1 MASDSDKAS
10 RRSSRP
16 HTGRSVAD
24 YRRRQAERQA
34 QLDKLVEAVLVA
46 DEHLDGADSNLDG
59 EIAKLET
66 KLDEKIAK
74 LRAEH
79 ATKVEQLRSAVA
91 SRRDEI
97 DEEWAAAMRE
107 LADFASIA
115 EVAFALDVSERQVKV
130 WIKKTATDKP
140 AAAAAA
146 PADPVAEQRPAT
158 ENPPAAETQPLRDSA

>member
-24 YRRRQAERQA
+24 YRRRQSERQA

-46 DEHLDGADSNLDG
+46 DEQIEGADSNLDG

-66 KLDEKIAK
+66 KLEEKIAK

-97 DEEWAAAMRE
+97 DDEWAAAMRE
-107 LADFASIA
+107 LTAFASIA
-115 EVAFALDVSERQVKV
+115 EVAFAFDVSERQVKT
-130 WIKKTATDKP
+130 WIKKVAVDKP
-140 AAAAAA
+140 STPSSAE
-146 PADPVAEQRPAT
+146 PAAEQRPA
-158 ENPPAAETQPLRDSA
+158 AESMPDSSTQPLRDSA